1 MCGGGLHQP
10 LLLTPLPKKHTAL
23 RSLTSNA
30 IQRLCQVKAGV
41 LSEQNSGHSGLK
53 RKIRVDCN
61 YVKWQKEG
69 AIGKAVITAI
79 TPPPHVFLAEHLRGS
94 CYDEQL
100 SRLPF
105 NRQGHFL
112 SNCCCWFPLCPKSR
126 SQNYSAQV
134 ATPLLPHSF
143 DFHEVTPPLFSYQP
157 MQSTILTS
165 LIFLFCF
172 VFFNSEIHERL
183 SIQLFFMRGNT
194 EIIGLP
200 CNGLRVGGGL
210 MAVKKAEAP
219 MNYSGWH
226 LAAAVPRARRAVP
239 GPVTVGTSGA
249 HGEAGHTSQ
258 PLTPWE
264 SGPPPQKKRPSVARV
279 DPSGLF
285 ASCSGFTKDEQCSPL
300 LILKDC
306 SFYSFLYSYV
316 ICLPGHGPLPLWA
329 QFFSSL

>member
-1 MCGGGLHQP
+1 MAKGRSNKEICNNSHYRALIFP
-10 LLLTPLPKKHTAL
+10 PSSLL
-23 RSLTSNA
+23 STSGELA
-30 IQRLCQVKAGV
+30 MM
-41 LSEQNSGHSGLK
+41 NSCL
-53 RKIRVDCN
+53 
-61 YVKWQKEG
+61 
-69 AIGKAVITAI
+69 
-79 TPPPHVFLAEHLRGS
+79 
-94 CYDEQL
+94 
-100 SRLPF
+100 LPF

-112 SNCCCWFPLCPKSR
+112 SNCCCWFPLCPKSQR
-126 SQNYSAQV
+126 QNCSAQV
-134 ATPLLPHSF
+134 ANPSSAAFIQFPWSQPSALQLPAYALH
-143 DFHEVTPPLFSYQP
+143 DKT
-157 MQSTILTS
+157 LTS
-165 LIFLFCF
+165 L
-172 VFFNSEIHERL
+172 FFSSFFFSNSEIHERL

-200 CNGLRVGGGL
+200 CNGLGVGGGI

-226 LAAAVPRARRAVP
+226 LAAAVSRARRAVP

-300 LILKDC
+300 LIL
-306 SFYSFLYSYV
+306 
-316 ICLPGHGPLPLWA
+316 
-329 QFFSSL
+329 

>member
-61 YVKWQKEG
+61 DVKWQKEG
-69 AIGKAVITAI
+69 AIGKAVITAM
-79 TPPPHVFLAEHLRGS
+79 TPPPPPPPPSPARAARSPSSARTVQRAIEPGASPPLPPLPPPTHTHVFLAEHLRGS

-172 VFFNSEIHERL
+172 V
-183 SIQLFFMRGNT
+183 LFFLTRRYM
-194 EIIGLP
+194 
-200 CNGLRVGGGL
+200 
-210 MAVKKAEAP
+210 
-219 MNYSGWH
+219 SG
-226 LAAAVPRARRAVP
+226 
-239 GPVTVGTSGA
+239 
-249 HGEAGHTSQ
+249 
-258 PLTPWE
+258 
-264 SGPPPQKKRPSVARV
+264 SV
-279 DPSGLF
+279 S
-285 ASCSGFTKDEQCSPL
+285 SCS
-300 LILKDC
+300 
-306 SFYSFLYSYV
+306 
-316 ICLPGHGPLPLWA
+316 LWEA
-329 QFFSSL
+329 IQK